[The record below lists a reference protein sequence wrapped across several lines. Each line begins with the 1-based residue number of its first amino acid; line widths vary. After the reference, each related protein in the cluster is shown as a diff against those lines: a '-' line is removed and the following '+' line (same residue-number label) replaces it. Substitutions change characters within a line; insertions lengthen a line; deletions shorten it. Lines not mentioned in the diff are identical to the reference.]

1 VFVRAEVSEIVLDD
15 AGKVTHHV
23 TVVCGWWCG
32 VRVLCGMRSV
42 LSHYRSMS
50 AGFCDSFYVSCVSC
64 PSLVQVIRSLTP
76 SERVG

>member
-32 VRVLCGMRSV
+32 VRDVVRYAKCFIKLPVNVCRI
-42 LSHYRSMS
+42 LR
-50 AGFCDSFYVSCVSC
+50 
-64 PSLVQVIRSLTP
+64 
-76 SERVG
+76 

>member
-32 VRVLCGMRSV
+32 VRDVVRYANCIHHTTGQCLPDFAIVFRIV
-42 LSHYRSMS
+42 RQL
-50 AGFCDSFYVSCVSC
+50 
-64 PSLVQVIRSLTP
+64 P
-76 SERVG
+76 